1 MPEEL
6 ISKCTVIQVL
16 GTARLLRF
24 MRAGWLAPAQCMHR
38 RVLFR
43 ISDVHAA
50 LRRLERGE
58 VCPPDQ
64 IESARTNGSAIRHGR
79 GYVKKVRP
87 ISLPQ
92 VWEISRPTLP
102 DLVINLDELV

>member
-1 MPEEL
+1 MANGDL
-6 ISKCTVIQVL
+6 VTQGRLAQII
-16 GTARLLRF
+16 GWARLLRF
-24 MRAGWLAPAQCMHR
+24 QRNGWLAPVR
-38 RVLFR
+38 RTPHAVLF
-43 ISDVHAA
+43 SAADVRSC

-58 VCPPDQ
+58 ILPADG
-64 IESARTNGSAIRHGR
+64 IESARCNGSAIRHGR

-87 ISLPQ
+87 LPQ